1 MNRLAAHSCPEPAG
15 PAATPTPGGVPR
27 RPSVAPLWLCLGLP
41 RLPLE
46 VRSGGAHGGAHGG
59 QDGGEDGREDGDES
73 GPARVIVDRSGRVV
87 QASARAAECGV
98 AAGLPLNAAL
108 ALCPGLAALE
118 RDEAAEQAAL
128 ERLAAWAGA
137 FTSVVSLEPPAA
149 LLLEVRGS
157 LRLFGG
163 LEALRTR
170 IRTALRATGHAGR
183 DAVAPTPLAA
193 LWLARAGQ
201 VVAVTD
207 PAALAGRIGGLR
219 PAVTGWPAS
228 TLAALRGLGIESLAD
243 CLRLPRDGF
252 ARRLGRG
259 PLADLDRALGRIPDP
274 RTAFRAPPRYR
285 GTLELAAETTDTGRL
300 AHALDS
306 LFSELEGF
314 LRARQRA
321 VSRLVIRFGHLRR
334 PASELVLG
342 LVNPGLEAAHFSA
355 LFAERLERFALPAPA
370 ISVALEAE
378 PGEPFDAATAGLFG
392 DGPGAMAGMR
402 LVERLRAR
410 LGREAVHGVCL
421 LDEHRPEQAWR
432 IAEPGAGGY
441 RVVPAAAAS
450 TAVLDAR
457 AAAAPTSPIGA
468 RPGWLLESP
477 RPLPCRDGRP
487 RFDGA
492 LHLESG
498 PERLETGWWDGGG
511 IARDYW
517 VARTPAGARVW
528 IFRDLAA
535 QAGTGGEGRWYLH
548 GIFG

>member
-1 MNRLAAHSCPEPAG
+1 MNHLAAHSCPEPAG
-15 PAATPTPGGVPR
+15 PAATPAPGGVPR

-46 VRSGGAHGGAHGG
+46 VRSGGK
-59 QDGGEDGREDGDES
+59 DGGKHGDER

-87 QASARAAECGV
+87 LASARAAESGV

-163 LEALRTR
+163 LEALRAR
-170 IRTALRATGHAGR
+170 LRTALRATGHAGR

-274 RTAFRAPPRYR
+274 RAAFRAPPRYR

-321 VSRLVIRFGHLRR
+321 VSRLVIRFAHLRR
-334 PASELVLG
+334 PASELTLG
-342 LVNPGLEAAHFSA
+342 LVSPGLEAAHFSA

-392 DGPGAMAGMR
+392 DGPGATAGMR

-432 IAEPGAGGY
+432 VAEPGAGGY
-441 RVVPAAAAS
+441 RV
-450 TAVLDAR
+450 
-457 AAAAPTSPIGA
+457 APDSI

-477 RPLPCRDGRP
+477 RPLPCPDGRP

-492 LHLESG
+492 LCLESG

-535 QAGTGGEGRWYLH
+535 QAGADGEGRWYLH